1 GVEIPDD
8 KKAEIDKAV
17 LSNYKTV
24 AEVGNITAKLNTAKT
39 DLIAA
44 NGKVTELGNKIKG
57 LEGTS
62 DELETLKNKVS
73 QYEAAEQARLDAEK
87 ETQNNSA
94 LLATFEEATKEKT
107 FVNDFTKNAIFES
120 CKSELAKNENK
131 GKGINDI
138 FIALTTDKEGIFA
151 NPNPGVDIPGVGKAI
166 NNGTLTREQIKT
178 MSTKEINERWS
189 DVATALE
196 GAKK

>member
-1 GVEIPDD
+1 MENIYEIMAKAGVEIPDD

-62 DELETLKNKVS
+62 GEMETLKNKVS
-73 QYEAAEQARLDAEK
+73 QYEAAEQARLDVEK

-120 CKSELAKNENK
+120 CKSELAKPENN

-138 FIALTTDKEGIFA
+138 FIALTTDKKGIFA

-166 NNGTLTREQIKT
+166 NNGALTREQIKT
-178 MSTKEINERWS
+178 MSTKE
-189 DVATALE
+189 
-196 GAKK
+196 

>member
-1 GVEIPDD
+1 MENIYEIMAKAGVEIPDD

-39 DLIAA
+39 DLEAA

-62 DELETLKNKVS
+62 GEMETLKNKVS

-166 NNGTLTREQIKT
+166 NNGALTREQIKT
-178 MSTKEINERWS
+178 MSTKERQR
-189 DVATALE
+189 
-196 GAKK
+196 